1 MASASKAS
9 LVIAASVAAVE
20 ALKDQ
25 LGLCR
30 WNYALR
36 SLHQRAKRSV
46 ASISRATR
54 DSAAMDQWRR
64 GGEGAAER
72 AKRTELSLSKLVYWD
87 CWGPK

>member
-1 MASASKAS
+1 MASASKTS
-9 LVIAASVAAVE
+9 LIVAASVAAVE

-25 LGLCR
+25 AGLCR

-36 SLHQRAKRSV
+36 SLHRRAKHSIAPFSQTNRT
-46 ASISRATR
+46 ASSIDR
-54 DSAAMDQWRR
+54 WRK

-72 AKRTELSLSKLVYWD
+72 AKRTEESMAKIMYLD